1 MTLAS
6 TLSVALLGVDGY
18 LVEVEADLAAGLPSM
33 TLIGLPD
40 ATLHEARDRIRAAV
54 LNSGQSWPSRRITI
68 GLSPAWRPKRG
79 SSFDLA
85 IAAAVLSAAGVVP
98 GPALKGVVLLGELGL
113 DGRVRPVTGALP
125 AVLAAAAAGVERVVV
140 PAANAREA
148 ALVPGVVV
156 TAVDSLRML
165 VALLTGDARLTGEA
179 WPTGEACDPPSGPV
193 PETGEHTV
201 GGVGRA
207 DGAFRPDLADVVG
220 QLEARWALEI
230 AAAGG
235 HHLFLQGPP
244 GVGKTMLAE
253 RLPGLLPPLDL
264 AAALEVTAVHSV
276 AGALRADQPLVTSA
290 PFAAPHHTSSVPAI
304 IGGGTGLARP
314 GAASLAHRGVL
325 FLDEA
330 PEFAT
335 GCLDALRQPLESGEV
350 VLARSG
356 GTVRYPARFTL
367 VLAANPC
374 PCGKSEET
382 CGCTPDVRRR
392 YRNRLSGPLLDR
404 VDLVAELTRPSKAEL
419 LAERAFTEST
429 TTVAD
434 RVRSARELGR
444 RVFADRPWALAS
456 EIPGSELRGTY
467 APAAGAI
474 AVLEP
479 QLRRGGISARGL
491 DRTLRVAW
499 TLALCAGRS
508 RPEAA
513 DVHTAMGLRL
523 GAAA

>member
-1 MTLAS
+1 MALAT

-18 LVEVEADLAAGLPSM
+18 LVEVEADLAAGLPGM

-54 LNSGQSWPSRRITI
+54 SNSGQSWPARRITI

-79 SSFDLA
+79 SGFDLA
-85 IAAAVLSAAGVVP
+85 IAAAVLCAAGVLP
-98 GPALKGVVLLGELGL
+98 GDRLRGVVLLGELGL
-113 DGRVRPVTGALP
+113 DGRVRPITGALP

-148 ALVPGVVV
+148 ALVPGIAVS
-156 TAVDSLRML
+156 AVDSLAML
-165 VALLTGDARLTGEA
+165 IAQLTGEPSLA
-179 WPTGEACDPPSGPV
+179 AFEPTPTSASLDPGGAAPEAIL
-193 PETGEHTV
+193 
-201 GGVGRA
+201 
-207 DGAFRPDLADVVG
+207 RPDLADVVG

-244 GVGKTMLAE
+244 GVGKTMIAE
-253 RLPGLLPPLDL
+253 RLPALLPPLDL

-276 AGALRADQPLVTSA
+276 AGALRADQPLITAA
-290 PFAAPHHTSSVPAI
+290 PFAAPHHTSTVPAI
-304 IGGGTGLARP
+304 IGGGSGLARP

-330 PEFAT
+330 PEFAG

-350 VLARSG
+350 ILSRSG

-374 PCGKSEET
+374 PCGKVGES
-382 CGCTPDVRRR
+382 CICTPQVRHR
-392 YRNRLSGPLLDR
+392 YRHRLSGPLLDR
-404 VDLVAELTRPSKAEL
+404 VDLVVELVAPTRSEL
-419 LAERAFTEST
+419 LADRPYIEST
-429 TTVAD
+429 AIVAD
-434 RVRSARELGR
+434 RVALARTMAR
-444 RVFADRPWALAS
+444 AVFASCPWELPS
-456 EIPGSELRGTY
+456 QIPGSELRGHF
-467 APAAGAI
+467 APAVGAT

-479 QLRRGGISARGL
+479 QLRRGALSARGL
-491 DRTLRVAW
+491 DRTLRVSW

-508 RPEAA
+508 RPVAE
-513 DVHTAMGLRL
+513 DVHTAIGLRL
-523 GAAA
+523 GAA

>member
-1 MTLAS
+1 MTLAT

-18 LVEVEADLAAGLPSM
+18 LVEIEADLAAGLPGM

-79 SSFDLA
+79 SGFDLA
-85 IAAAVLSAAGVVP
+85 IAAAVLCAAGVVP
-98 GPALKGVVLLGELGL
+98 AERLRGVVLLGELGL
-113 DGRVRPVTGALP
+113 DGRVRPITGTLP

-140 PAANAREA
+140 PTSNAREA
-148 ALVPGVVV
+148 ALVPGMVVS
-156 TAVDSLRML
+156 AVDSLRML
-165 VALLTGDARLTGEA
+165 IAELAGE
-179 WPTGEACDPPSGPV
+179 TPV
-193 PETGEHTV
+193 PAAEPSPAPSALGTGWPDVEAA
-201 GGVGRA
+201 RC
-207 DGAFRPDLADVVG
+207 PDLGDVVG

-235 HHLFLQGPP
+235 HHLYLHGPP
-244 GVGKTMLAE
+244 GVGKTLLAE
-253 RLPGLLPPLDL
+253 RLPGLLPPLEL

-276 AGALRADQPLVTSA
+276 AGTLRTDQPLVTAA
-290 PFAAPHHTSSVPAI
+290 PFAAPHHTSSVASI
-304 IGGGTGLARP
+304 IGGGSGLARP

-330 PEFAT
+330 PEFAG

-350 VLARSG
+350 VLSRSG

-374 PCGKSEET
+374 PCGKAEES
-382 CGCTPDVRRR
+382 CVCTPQARRR
-392 YRNRLSGPLLDR
+392 YGNRLSGPLLDR
-404 VDLVAELTRPSKAEL
+404 VDLVVPLTQPSRAEL
-419 LAERAFTEST
+419 LAERAFTET
-429 TTVAD
+429 TATVAA
-434 RVRSARELGR
+434 RVANARQLATE
-444 RVFADRPWALAS
+444 VFAGCPWSLPS
-456 EIPGSELRGTY
+456 EIPGSELRGAF
-467 APAAGAI
+467 APTRGSAG
-474 AVLEP
+474 VLEP
-479 QLRRGGISARGL
+479 QLRRGSLSARGL

-499 TLALCAGRS
+499 TLALCAGRI
-508 RPEAA
+508 RPEAV
-513 DVHTAMGLRL
+513 DVSTAVGLRL